1 MPIRSDW
8 VTYGEHSGYLAWPE
22 RAVLPLPALLVI
34 QDVWGVDGHI
44 EDVTNRLAAAG
55 YAALAPDLYAR
66 HGERPA
72 AWSRERADEA
82 QAFVNTRPSMNWMD
96 PNVRQVEIS
105 KLPPTQSRRVGETL
119 DALFASLAGGT
130 VQGEQHVKPLLAA
143 TRFLRQACPA
153 TLAQKVASVGF
164 GMGGGLS
171 ALLACHDPELAGA
184 VVFYGS
190 SPPAELAKRIRCPV
204 RGFHG
209 SLDQRNNAAVAPFAD
224 AMKAA
229 GTPFE
234 SQIYQGAMHGFF
246 NDTRAAYDVRAA
258 RDAFAR
264 LLEFLRQ
271 VLA

>member
-34 QDVWGVDGHI
+34 QEVWGVDSHI

-72 AWSRERADEA
+72 AWSRERAAEA

-96 PNVRQVEIS
+96 PNVRQVETS
-105 KLPPTQSRRVGETL
+105 KLPATQGRRVGETL
-119 DALFASLAGGT
+119 DALFASLAAGP

-143 TRFLRQACPA
+143 THFLRQACPT
-153 TLAQKVASVGF
+153 TLGQKLASIGF
-164 GMGGGLS
+164 CMGGGLS

-184 VVFYGS
+184 VVFYGR
-190 SPPAELAKRIRCPV
+190 SPPAELAARIRCPV
-204 RGFHG
+204 RGFYG
-209 SLDQRNNAAVAPFAD
+209 SLDRRINASVAPFAET
-224 AMKAA
+224 MKASGA
-229 GTPFE
+229 SFE
-234 SQIYQGAMHGFF
+234 SQIYEGAMHGFF
-246 NDTRAAYDVRAA
+246 NDTRPAYDVRAA
-258 RDAFAR
+258 RDSFAR

-271 VLA
+271 TLG